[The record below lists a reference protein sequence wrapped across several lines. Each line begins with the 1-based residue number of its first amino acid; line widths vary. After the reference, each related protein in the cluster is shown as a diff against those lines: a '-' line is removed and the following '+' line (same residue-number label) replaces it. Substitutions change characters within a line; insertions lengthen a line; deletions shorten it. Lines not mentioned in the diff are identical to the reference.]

1 MGESTNNRQLLKR
14 KTETL
19 TEAETA
25 AVLDYISMIESL
37 REPPALGNLFDDD
50 IVMALEEARENRRAR
65 VVFEWDR
72 IRRRADN
79 FAVARKIS

>member
-19 TEAETA
+19 TEAESA

-50 IVMALEEARENRRAR
+50 IVKSLEEARENRRAR

-79 FAVARKIS
+79 FAVARKTS

>member
-37 REPPALGNLFDDD
+37 REPPALGNLFDDET
-50 IVMALEEARENRRAR
+50 VHALEEARENRRAR

>member
-19 TEAETA
+19 NEAETA

-37 REPPALGNLFDDD
+37 REPPAVGNLLDDD
-50 IVMALEEARENRRAR
+50 IVKSLEEARENRRAR

>member
-1 MGESTNNRQLLKR
+1 MGEANNNRQLLKR
-14 KTETL
+14 KTEML
-19 TEAETA
+19 TEDETA

-37 REPPALGNLFDDD
+37 RETPARDPLDDD
-50 IVMALEEARENRRAR
+50 ILHTLEEARENRRAR

-72 IRRRADN
+72 IRRRAEN

>member
-1 MGESTNNRQLLKR
+1 MGESTNNRLLLKR
-14 KTETL
+14 KAEML

-37 REPPALGNLFDDD
+37 REPPARDNPFDDD
-50 IVMALEEARENRRAR
+50 ILHTLEEARENRRAR

>member
-50 IVMALEEARENRRAR
+50 IVQALEEARENRRAR

>member
-1 MGESTNNRQLLKR
+1 MGEPTNNRQLLRR

-37 REPPALGNLFDDD
+37 REVTATGDFFDDD
-50 IVMALEEARENRRAR
+50 IVKSLEEARENRRAR

-79 FAVARKIS
+79 FAVARKSS